1 MKIGQEIR
9 GEEKCPPLDEC
20 RKDYKF
26 ENSLLSSL
34 ILIFS

>member
-20 RKDYKF
+20 SIINLKIHF
-26 ENSLLSSL
+26 SHLL
-34 ILIFS
+34 F